1 MNFFNGILGA
11 VNDFMYG
18 YILVGLLVATGIYF
32 TVRTKFVQFRL
43 LPDSFKQLLEKNDN
57 DSAVSSFQALMISTA
72 SRVGVGNIA
81 GVATAI
87 AAGGPGAVF
96 WMWVMAILGSS
107 SAFIESTLAQV
118 YKVRNGE
125 KFRGGPSYYIQKALG
140 QRWLG
145 VIFSVAL
152 ITCFAYGFNS
162 LQANNIVSAFS
173 HYFGGEF
180 PNMFIPASIGLV
192 LSLFTAFIIFKGQKA
207 IAFIS
212 SVIVPVMA
220 IMYMILGLFII
231 GKNFSLVPEM
241 FSLIFS
247 SAFNFKSFAGGFMGS
262 CVLHGIKRGL
272 FSNEAGMGSAP
283 NAAASAQ
290 VSHPAKQGLVQTLSV
305 FIDTLL
311 ICSTS
316 AFIVLISGVDY
327 TALKA
332 MPLVQQAVASQVGE
346 WGITFITIS
355 IFFFAFSSIIG
366 NYYYTESNVM
376 FIKNKMGGS
385 MTLFRI
391 TCIVAVFF
399 GSIAGYDFVWNLA
412 DVLMGIMAIINI
424 TVILLLGNTAIRV
437 LNDYCEQRKAGKD
450 PVFSAKA
457 LGIKNAELW
466 DEINPSSEEE
476 SQIG

>member
-1 MNFFNGILGA
+1 
-11 VNDFMYG
+11 
-18 YILVGLLVATGIYF
+18 
-32 TVRTKFVQFRL
+32 
-43 LPDSFKQLLEKNDN
+43 
-57 DSAVSSFQALMISTA
+57 
-72 SRVGVGNIA
+72 
-81 GVATAI
+81 
-87 AAGGPGAVF
+87 
-96 WMWVMAILGSS
+96 
-107 SAFIESTLAQV
+107 
-118 YKVRNGE
+118 
-125 KFRGGPSYYIQKALG
+125 
-140 QRWLG
+140 
-145 VIFSVAL
+145 
-152 ITCFAYGFNS
+152 
-162 LQANNIVSAFS
+162 
-173 HYFGGEF
+173 
-180 PNMFIPASIGLV
+180 
-192 LSLFTAFIIFKGQKA
+192 
-207 IAFIS
+207 
-212 SVIVPVMA
+212 
-220 IMYMILGLFII
+220 
-231 GKNFSLVPEM
+231 
-241 FSLIFS
+241 
-247 SAFNFKSFAGGFMGS
+247 
-262 CVLHGIKRGL
+262 
-272 FSNEAGMGSAP
+272 
-283 NAAASAQ
+283 
-290 VSHPAKQGLVQTLSV
+290 
-305 FIDTLL
+305 
-311 ICSTS
+311 
-316 AFIVLISGVDY
+316 
-327 TALKA
+327 